1 MNHNYDIYFPLVKTD
16 IGTSYVFTNHHIDF
30 KKNRNIISTHHE
42 STHFQTQFGPDFLPF
57 FRSTSMIFFM
67 NIPQFD
73 DISHEHPDRP
83 GLLDLAMCEFPEF
96 HFLDRQL
103 KFAYD
108 MSHERYSWCLKSS
121 FFESCEAFFKVTF
134 RFGSMAVRPKRK
146 LLRNGHV
153 REWCIEVEDVH
164 GHRNS
169 SH

>member
-1 MNHNYDIYFPLVKTD
+1 MCLLIITLM
-16 IGTSYVFTNHHIDF
+16 S

-96 HFLDRQL
+96 HIFLIDR
-103 KFAYD
+103 
-108 MSHERYSWCLKSS
+108 
-121 FFESCEAFFKVTF
+121 
-134 RFGSMAVRPKRK
+134 
-146 LLRNGHV
+146 
-153 REWCIEVEDVH
+153 
-164 GHRNS
+164 
-169 SH
+169 